1 MLVLSRK
8 SRESVE
14 VGGADGWQPQLKVT
28 VLEIRAGTVT
38 LGFDAAADVPI
49 LRSEVSERIRTGAQ
63 PSSPVPQA
71 TVLGPQLFRELS
83 RDNKKPGK
91 VGPS

>member
-14 VGGADGWQPQLKVT
+14 IGGADGWPRKLKVT
-28 VLEIRAGTVT
+28 VLEIRAGTVK
-38 LGFDAAADVPI
+38 LGFDADADVPI
-49 LRSEVSERIRTGAQ
+49 LRSELSERTRAGDRR
-63 PSSPVPQA
+63 SRPVPRA
-71 TVLGPQLFRELS
+71 TVLGSRLCRELS
-83 RDNKKPGK
+83 RDKKKPGK

>member
-14 VGGADGWQPQLKVT
+14 IGGADGWPRKLKVT
-28 VLEIRAGTVT
+28 VLEIRAGTVK
-38 LGFDAAADVPI
+38 LGFDADADVPI
-49 LRSEVSERIRTGAQ
+49 LRSEVSERIRTGGR
-63 PSSPVPQA
+63 PSSPVPRA
-71 TVLGPQLFRELS
+71 TVLGPRLFRELS